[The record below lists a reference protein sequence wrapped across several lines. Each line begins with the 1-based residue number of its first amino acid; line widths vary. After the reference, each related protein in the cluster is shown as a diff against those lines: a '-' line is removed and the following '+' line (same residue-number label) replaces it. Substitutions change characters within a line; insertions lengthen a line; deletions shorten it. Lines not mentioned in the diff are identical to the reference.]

1 MSFYDFLS
9 SIGSNGQILAG
20 IGAVLATLIAGIGSA
35 LGVGRAGQAG
45 AAVIAEDPDKF
56 GSVLVLQLLP
66 GTQGIYGLLIGF
78 VIASKA
84 GLLGGGA
91 DISTAAGLQLFFAA
105 LPIAF
110 GGLLSAIVNFLI
122 VAIVLFIV
130 VKGINAM
137 RKAQEKLRAKPEEE
151 KEPEAPTTKI
161 CPYCKSEIAID
172 AVKCPHCT
180 SDLKD

>member
-1 MSFYDFLS
+1 MSFYDF
-9 SIGSNGQILAG
+9 IANTNGQILAG
-20 IGAVLATLIAGIGSA
+20 VGAVLATLIAGIGSA

-45 AAVIAEDPDKF
+45 AAVVAEDPDKF

-91 DISTAAGLQLFFAA
+91 PIDAIAGLQLFFAA

-110 GGLLSAIVNFLI
+110 GGLLSAIAQGKVAAGSINILAKKPDDWSKGLI
-122 VAIVLFIV
+122 LCGIVEFYAILSLL
-130 VKGINAM
+130 ASM
-137 RKAQEKLRAKPEEE
+137 LM
-151 KEPEAPTTKI
+151 
-161 CPYCKSEIAID
+161 
-172 AVKCPHCT
+172 
-180 SDLKD
+180 LLWL

>member
-1 MSFYDFLS
+1 MSVYDF
-9 SIGSNGQILAG
+9 IANTNGQILAG
-20 IGAVLATLIAGIGSA
+20 VGAVLATLIAGIGSA

-45 AAVIAEDPDKF
+45 AAVVAEDPDKF

-91 DISTAAGLQLFFAA
+91 PIDAIAGLQLFFAA

-110 GGLLSAIVNFLI
+110 GGLLSAIAQGK
-122 VAIVLFIV
+122 VAAS
-130 VKGINAM
+130 GIAM
-137 RKAQEKLRAKPEEE
+137 VGKRPEESG
-151 KEPEAPTTKI
+151 K
-161 CPYCKSEIAID
+161 AIIF
-172 AVKCPHCT
+172 AVMVET
-180 SDLKD
+180 YAVLALLFSFLMVNGVAV

>member
-1 MSFYDFLS
+1 MSFFDA
-9 SIGSNGQILAG
+9 IGSNGQLLAAA
-20 IGAVLATLIAGIGSA
+20 GAAFAAMFAGIGSA
-35 LGVGRAGQAG
+35 MGVGIAGQAG

-91 DISTAAGLQLFFAA
+91 ALTMAQGLQLFFAA

-110 GGLLSAIVNFLI
+110 GGWISAI
-122 VAIVLFIV
+122 AQG
-130 VKGINAM
+130 KTAASGIAM
-137 RKAQEKLRAKPEEE
+137 VGKRPEEAG
-151 KEPEAPTTKI
+151 K
-161 CPYCKSEIAID
+161 AIIF
-172 AVKCPHCT
+172 AVMVET
-180 SDLKD
+180 YAVLALLFSFLMVNGVQV

>member
-1 MSFYDFLS
+1 MSFYDF
-9 SIGSNGQILAG
+9 IANTNGQILAG
-20 IGAVLATLIAGIGSA
+20 VGAVLATLIAGIGSA

-45 AAVIAEDPDKF
+45 AAVVAEDPDKF

-91 DISTAAGLQLFFAA
+91 PIDAIAGLQLFFAA

-110 GGLLSAIVNFLI
+110 GGLLSAIAQGKVAAGAVNLLAKNPDHWAKGMILCITVEFY
-122 VAIVLFIV
+122 AILSLLASMMMLLFI
-130 VKGINAM
+130 
-137 RKAQEKLRAKPEEE
+137 
-151 KEPEAPTTKI
+151 
-161 CPYCKSEIAID
+161 
-172 AVKCPHCT
+172 
-180 SDLKD
+180 